1 MVANS
6 NAQTQKHETPLTP
19 F

>member
-6 NAQTQKHETPLTP
+6 NAVSVTGNIT
-19 F
+19 